1 MSILAV
7 GFPDGIGINSI
18 TVGLDG
24 YVQLP
29 YVGSVKYKGIY
40 IQYRGNL
47 PSLAADT

>member
-7 GFPDGIGINSI
+7 GFPDGINSI

-40 IQYRGNL
+40 IQ
-47 PSLAADT
+47 